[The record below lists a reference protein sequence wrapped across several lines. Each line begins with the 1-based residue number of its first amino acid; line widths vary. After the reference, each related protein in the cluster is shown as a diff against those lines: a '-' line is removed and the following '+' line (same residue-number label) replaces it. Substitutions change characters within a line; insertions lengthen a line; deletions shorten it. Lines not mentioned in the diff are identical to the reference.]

1 MIKLIFHDM
10 LILFISWLSDFN
22 CASLILQES
31 SCALT
36 QP

>member
-1 MIKLIFHDM
+1 MIKLIFHDI

-22 CASLILQES
+22 CASLLLHES
-31 SCALT
+31 SRALT